1 MCWVFVAIV
10 KLTHGY
16 ILILF
21 WFLFINDCFCETT
34 CMDMRYFVFVCAC
47 AQDLKLFNYS
57 AELMLLHCVSSS
69 NLIVLSHSPQSF
81 SPLSLSLHFHPFFFC
96 LFTTFFFFLEIV
108 PLSILLTYAV
118 VRACVF
124 FVGLIVCMW
133 VSILPHKIVGIVLI
147 CLCVCCSF

>member
-81 SPLSLSLHFHPFFFC
+81 SPLSLSLHFHPFFFVS
-96 LFTTFFFFLEIV
+96 LRPFFFFRNRPPEHPTNLCSCTCMCLFCGINSV
-108 PLSILLTYAV
+108 Y
-118 VRACVF
+118 
-124 FVGLIVCMW
+124 VGVY
-133 VSILPHKIVGIVLI
+133 
-147 CLCVCCSF
+147 FAT